1 MMKNE
6 KMYGYISLNEF
17 ARRHNMTKSTLQRA
31 IKSGRVTSVMYD
43 PSGRCIGVDPDRAP
57 QEWVDN
63 TDQGQAAKSG
73 RIFTVPNQDQSYQG
87 YRAKREKYNAA
98 IAELEYLEKAD
109 ALVSQVEVYREM
121 TKILTQLKN
130 KIFRIADKKS
140 QEIANE
146 ADPVSIEKLLRRELT
161 KVFDEYSRDLSGL
174 QVDDY

>member
-1 MMKNE
+1 MKNE

-73 RIFTVPNQDQSYQG
+73 RVFTVPNQDQSYQS
-87 YRAKREKYNAA
+87 YRAKREKYNAN
-98 IAELEYLEKAD
+98 IAELEYFEKAGT
-109 ALVSQVEVYREM
+109 LVSAVAVEQEI
-121 TKILTQLKN
+121 TKILTHLKN
-130 KIFRIADKKS
+130 RIFRVPNMQSK
-140 QEIANE
+140 ELANE
-146 ADPVSIEKLLRRELT
+146 EDPVRIERLLRAEFTNVFT
-161 KVFDEYSRDLSGL
+161 KFSRDLSSL
-174 QVDDY
+174 KVDGC